1 MSAVFPP
8 SRTPG
13 EFELV
18 RRDDERL
25 RPGVRAVCEI
35 LGLGGSAIGRF
46 PEGSLPVYAVGDSL
60 VLKIYPPFDLT
71 ERDSESAVLRALE
84 KRLPIPTPVVHA
96 VGELDGWGYVLID
109 RLRGESLAHAWP
121 RIAADERMRLASSLG
136 EALAV
141 LHSVNG
147 PDLETVRIDWPL
159 FIAEQSRTAVERQRQ
174 RGLDE
179 HWLTQIPAFLDATPL
194 EDSGSVSLLH
204 TEVMREHLLVEHGPA
219 GWSLSGIFDFEPAV
233 VGAPEY
239 EFASVG
245 LFFSCG
251 DARLLR
257 GVLLAYGYRETKLNR
272 ELERRLLAYAL
283 LHRYSNLPW
292 YLGRMPPG
300 PGASSLRAL
309 AAQWFG
315 VKTNSA
321 V

>member
-1 MSAVFPP
+1 MSAAFPY
-8 SRTPG
+8 SRTPE

-35 LGLGGSAIGRF
+35 LGLGGSAIERF

-71 ERDSESAVLRALE
+71 ERDSESAVLQVLDR
-84 KRLPIPTPVVHA
+84 RLPIPTPGVHA
-96 VGELDGWGYVLID
+96 VGGFDDWGYMLID
-109 RLRGESLAHAWP
+109 RLRGEGLAAAWP
-121 RIAADERMRLASSLG
+121 RIADDDRIRLASSLG

-141 LHSVNG
+141 LHSVEG
-147 PDLETVRIDWPL
+147 PDLESVRIDWSM
-159 FIAEQSRTAVERQRQ
+159 FIAEQRRTAVERQRK

-179 HWLTQIPAFLDATPL
+179 HWLTQISGFLDATPL

-204 TEVMREHLLVEHGPA
+204 TEVMREHLLVEQTPA

-257 GVLLAYGYRETKLNR
+257 GVLLAYGYREEELNR

-300 PGASSLRAL
+300 QGTSSFRAL
-309 AAQWFG
+309 ASQWFG